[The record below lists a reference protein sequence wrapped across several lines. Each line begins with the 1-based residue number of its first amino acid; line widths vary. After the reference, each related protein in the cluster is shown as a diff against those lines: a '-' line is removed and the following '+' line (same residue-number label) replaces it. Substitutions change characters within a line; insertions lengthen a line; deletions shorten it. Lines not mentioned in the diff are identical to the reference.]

1 MSIAGTTTRFGII
14 GGNGWLGNAMAD
26 AAIASGFI
34 EASQLTLS
42 ARSDHHGKVEMQ
54 GVYWTK
60 DNAELAERSDVI
72 VLSVRPEQFD
82 DVRIDASG
90 KLVVSVMAGVLSR
103 RIADHTKSARVVRTM
118 PNAASTIRKSFTP
131 WFARTEVPLEDRT
144 LIRQFLETF
153 GDAAEVTNEDHL
165 DYCTGLTGTGV
176 AYPALLAQ
184 AMIEHAVGQGL
195 SLDFARRAAEGVVAN
210 ASRLLAGRDPKEIM
224 GELVAYRGMTAAAI
238 EAMVEAGFVESVHA
252 GLAAAARKAAAMT
265 RRDA

>member
-1 MSIAGTTTRFGII
+1 MNHACTKKRFGII

-34 EASQLTLS
+34 EATQLTLS
-42 ARSDHHGKVEMQ
+42 ARSDHRGKVEIQ
-54 GVYWTK
+54 GAFWTK

-82 DVRIDASG
+82 EIRIDARG
-90 KLVVSVMAGVLSR
+90 KLVVSVMAGVLSG
-103 RIADHTKSARVVRTM
+103 RIADRTKSARIVRTM

-144 LIRQFLETF
+144 LIRQLLETF

-165 DYCTGLTGTGV
+165 DYCTGLTGSGA

-195 SLDFARRAAEGVVAN
+195 PLDFARRAAEGVVCN
-210 ASRLLAGRDPKEIM
+210 ASRLLAGRDPKEIID
-224 GELVAYRGMTAAAI
+224 ELVAYRGMTAAAI
-238 EAMVEAGFVESVHA
+238 DMMIEAGFVEAVHA

-265 RRDA
+265 RSGA